1 MKFILFWALPTL
13 VQRKWI
19 SFKAQEP
26 TMAKEDTKGPSVL
39 KELGMAEL
47 CVPCVLFFFLL
58 GHV

>member
-1 MKFILFWALPTL
+1 
-13 VQRKWI
+13 
-19 SFKAQEP
+19 
-26 TMAKEDTKGPSVL
+26 MAKEDTKGPSVL